1 MVQFQVAGM
10 TCGGCARSVT
20 NAVKGVDA
28 GASVNVDLA
37 TKIVAVDSRA
47 DTKAIAGAI
56 KAAGYEVET
65 RPA

>member
-1 MVQFQVAGM
+1 MVQFHVAGM

-37 TKIVAVDSRA
+37 TKLVTVDSHA
-47 DTKAIAGAI
+47 DAATIAGAI
-56 KAAGYEVET
+56 KAAGYAVEAQ
-65 RPA
+65 PA

>member
-1 MVQFQVAGM
+1 MVQFHVAGM

-37 TKIVAVDSRA
+37 TKLVTVDSRA
-47 DTKAIAGAI
+47 DTATITGAI
-56 KAAGYEVET
+56 KAAGYEVEA
-65 RPA
+65 RAA